1 MPTALWNDLYVVPLP
16 LTEVVPILEVALTL
30 LEVVLILLEVVL
42 ILFEGGSNEDGS
54 EAEDESHRCGCSSDS
69 DCFEL
74 EATLPDN
81 LTAICEGNVCVEGC
95 RFGMKIGI
103 GLQITCF
110 QGGHL
115 LFGLE
120 RDVLKL
126 KCEHV
131 QLL

>member
-1 MPTALWNDLYVVPLP
+1 M
-16 LTEVVPILEVALTL
+16 ERPICGPASSDGSGSDSGGGSDFLG
-30 LEVVLILLEVVL
+30 
-42 ILFEGGSNEDGS
+42 GGSNSLGGGSNGDGS
-54 EAEDESHRCGCSSDS
+54 EAEDESHQCGCSSDS
-69 DCFEL
+69 DCFDL

-95 RFGMKIGI
+95 RFGVKIGI

-115 LFGLE
+115 LLGLE